1 MPQSTDLISS
11 IQDQFV
17 DIIEVYANYFVKL
30 SAKNHSPKN
39 ITVAVFKANIE
50 NLEKFRI
57 KELKKLN
64 DKDIE
69 KKFNPTS
76 INYISRSLDVPRETI
91 RRNILTLVDNSEL
104 IRSDE
109 GLFVSEKWIKNNID
123 KIISEVI
130 DLIDKSNDLT
140 KKIDRKS

>member
-1 MPQSTDLISS
+1 MSLSTDLILS

-17 DIIEVYANYFVKL
+17 DIIKVYANYFVKL

-69 KKFNPTS
+69 QKFNPTS

-91 RRNILTLVDNSEL
+91 RRNILTLVDNSQL
-104 IRSDE
+104 IRNDG
-109 GLFVSEKWIKNNID
+109 GLFVSEKWIKKNID
-123 KIISEVI
+123 KIISEVV

>member
-91 RRNILTLVDNSEL
+91 RRNILTLVENSEL

-109 GLFVSEKWIKNNID
+109 GLFVSEKWIKKNID

>member
-11 IQDQFV
+11 IQDQFI

-109 GLFVSEKWIKNNID
+109 GLFVSEKWIKKNID

>member
-109 GLFVSEKWIKNNID
+109 GLFVSEKWIKKNID

-130 DLIDKSNDLT
+130 DLIHKSNDLT

>member
-11 IQDQFV
+11 IQDQFI

-91 RRNILTLVDNSEL
+91 RRNILTLVDNAEL

-109 GLFVSEKWIKNNID
+109 GLFVSEKWIKKNID

>member
-69 KKFNPTS
+69 NKFSPTS

-109 GLFVSEKWIKNNID
+109 GLFVSEKWIKKNID

>member
-1 MPQSTDLISS
+1 MSLSTDLISS

-17 DIIEVYANYFVKL
+17 DIIKVYANYFVKL

-69 KKFNPTS
+69 QKFNPTS

-91 RRNILTLVDNSEL
+91 RRNILTLVDNSQL
-104 IRSDE
+104 IRNDG
-109 GLFVSEKWIKNNID
+109 GLFVSEKWIKKNID
-123 KIISEVI
+123 KIISEVV

-140 KKIDRKS
+140 KKIDGKS

>member
-1 MPQSTDLISS
+1 MSQSTDLISS

-91 RRNILTLVDNSEL
+91 RRNVLTLVDNSEL

-109 GLFVSEKWIKNNID
+109 GLFVSEKWIKKNID

>member
-1 MPQSTDLISS
+1 MPQSTDLSSS
-11 IQDQFV
+11 IQEQFV
-17 DIIEVYANYFVKL
+17 DVIEIYANYFVKL

-69 KKFNPTS
+69 QKFNPTS

-104 IRSDE
+104 IRNDG
-109 GLFVSEKWIKNNID
+109 GLFVSEKWIKKNID

>member
-1 MPQSTDLISS
+1 MPQSTDLSSS
-11 IQDQFV
+11 IQEQFLDV
-17 DIIEVYANYFVKL
+17 IEVYANYFVKL

-109 GLFVSEKWIKNNID
+109 GLFVSEKWIKKNID

>member
-1 MPQSTDLISS
+1 MPQSTNLISS
-11 IQDQFV
+11 IQDQFI

-50 NLEKFRI
+50 NLKKFRI

-69 KKFNPTS
+69 KKFSPTS

-109 GLFVSEKWIKNNID
+109 GLFVSEKWIKKNID

>member
-11 IQDQFV
+11 IQDQFI

-109 GLFVSEKWIKNNID
+109 GLFVSEKWIKKNID

-130 DLIDKSNDLT
+130 ELIDKSNDLT

>member
-50 NLEKFRI
+50 NLKKFRI

-76 INYISRSLDVPRETI
+76 INYISRSLNVPRETI

-109 GLFVSEKWIKNNID
+109 GLFVSEKWIKKNID

>member
-1 MPQSTDLISS
+1 MPQSTNLISS

-17 DIIEVYANYFVKL
+17 DVIEVYANYFVKL

-109 GLFVSEKWIKNNID
+109 GLFVSEKWIKKNID

>member
-109 GLFVSEKWIKNNID
+109 GLFVSAKWIKKNID

>member
-1 MPQSTDLISS
+1 MPQSTNLISS

-109 GLFVSEKWIKNNID
+109 GLFVSEKWIKKNID

>member
-11 IQDQFV
+11 IQDQFI

-30 SAKNHSPKN
+30 SVKNHSPKN

-91 RRNILTLVDNSEL
+91 RRNILSLVDNSEL

-109 GLFVSEKWIKNNID
+109 GLFVSEKWIKKNID

>member
-91 RRNILTLVDNSEL
+91 RRNILNLVDNSEL

-109 GLFVSEKWIKNNID
+109 GLFVSEKWIKKNID

>member
-1 MPQSTDLISS
+1 MSLSTDLISS

-17 DIIEVYANYFVKL
+17 DIIKVYANYFVKL

-69 KKFNPTS
+69 QKFNPTS

-104 IRSDE
+104 IRNDG
-109 GLFVSEKWIKNNID
+109 GLFVSEKWIKKNID

>member
-1 MPQSTDLISS
+1 MPQSTDLLSS

-109 GLFVSEKWIKNNID
+109 GLFVSEKWIKKNID

>member
-11 IQDQFV
+11 IQDQFI

-50 NLEKFRI
+50 KLEKFRI

-109 GLFVSEKWIKNNID
+109 GLFVSEKWIKKNID

>member
-50 NLEKFRI
+50 NLEKFKI

-109 GLFVSEKWIKNNID
+109 GLFVSEKWIKKNID

>member
-109 GLFVSEKWIKNNID
+109 GLFVSEKWIKTNID

>member
-11 IQDQFV
+11 IQDQFI

-39 ITVAVFKANIE
+39 ITVAVFNANIE

-109 GLFVSEKWIKNNID
+109 GLFVSEKWIKKNID

>member
-91 RRNILTLVDNSEL
+91 RRNILTLVDNLEL

-109 GLFVSEKWIKNNID
+109 GLFVSEKWIKKNID

>member
-109 GLFVSEKWIKNNID
+109 GLFVSEKWIKKNID
-123 KIISEVI
+123 KIISEVV

>member
-1 MPQSTDLISS
+1 MSLSTDLISS

-17 DIIEVYANYFVKL
+17 DIIKVYANYFVKL

-69 KKFNPTS
+69 QKFNPTS

-91 RRNILTLVDNSEL
+91 RRNILTLVDNSQL
-104 IRSDE
+104 IRNDG
-109 GLFVSEKWIKNNID
+109 GLFVSEKWIKKNID
-123 KIISEVI
+123 KIISEVV

>member
-1 MPQSTDLISS
+1 MPQSTDLISN

-109 GLFVSEKWIKNNID
+109 GLFVSEKWIKKNID

>member
-1 MPQSTDLISS
+1 MSQSTDLISS

-109 GLFVSEKWIKNNID
+109 GLFVSEKWIKKNID

-130 DLIDKSNDLT
+130 DLIDNSNDLT

>member
-104 IRSDE
+104 IRNDE
-109 GLFVSEKWIKNNID
+109 GLFVSEKWIKKNID

>member
-39 ITVAVFKANIE
+39 ITVAVFKANIK

-91 RRNILTLVDNSEL
+91 RRNVLTLVDNSEL

-109 GLFVSEKWIKNNID
+109 GLFVSEKWIKKNID

>member
-1 MPQSTDLISS
+1 MAQSTDLISS
-11 IQDQFV
+11 IQDQFI

-109 GLFVSEKWIKNNID
+109 GLFVSEKWIKKNID

>member
-1 MPQSTDLISS
+1 MPQSTDLSSS
-11 IQDQFV
+11 IQEQFV
-17 DIIEVYANYFVKL
+17 DVIEVYANYFVKL

-39 ITVAVFKANIE
+39 ITVAVLKANLE

-69 KKFNPTS
+69 KKFSPTS

-109 GLFVSEKWIKNNID
+109 GLFVSEKWIKKNID

>member
-91 RRNILTLVDNSEL
+91 RRNILTLVENSEL

>member
-17 DIIEVYANYFVKL
+17 DIIEVYASYFVKL

-109 GLFVSEKWIKNNID
+109 GLFVSEKWIKKNID

>member
-76 INYISRSLDVPRETI
+76 INYISRCLDVPRETI

-109 GLFVSEKWIKNNID
+109 GLFVSEKWIKKNID

>member
-1 MPQSTDLISS
+1 MSQSTDLISS

-104 IRSDE
+104 IRNDG
-109 GLFVSEKWIKNNID
+109 GLFVSEKWIKKNID

>member
-1 MPQSTDLISS
+1 MPQSTDLVSS
-11 IQDQFV
+11 IQDQFI

-109 GLFVSEKWIKNNID
+109 GLFVSEKWIKKNID